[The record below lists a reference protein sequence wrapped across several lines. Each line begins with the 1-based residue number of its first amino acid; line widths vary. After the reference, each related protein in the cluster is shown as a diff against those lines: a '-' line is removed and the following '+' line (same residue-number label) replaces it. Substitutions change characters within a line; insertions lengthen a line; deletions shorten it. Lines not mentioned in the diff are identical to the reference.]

1 MQRRYGKMDEDNVF
15 RGFHA
20 LKTSAYSPFAIR
32 QYKEAADPSSDV
44 LLHRIAA
51 HGGLLQGTDGGFQAA
66 GDFVG
71 GHAGRK
77 SNGRADANG
86 NFAEMGKAAVFA
98 LHLPDAVES
107 HGNHRDAQILCEQA
121 DAGLKRGHLAG
132 AGVVHFAFGK
142 DEHAVAAVDR
152 FAGEA
157 EAFAEAGKLR
167 QRKNVEEQGG
177 ERVAELIGPAPGEEP
192 ITRRTTH
199 VFERFAAHG
208 RGEAVAVSRRQR
220 GENQTDVGA
229 ARDVVR
235 NDEDRSAQAAKIL
248 AAHDARVAEDLRGG
262 PDERVIDRE
271 TQPANGFALR
281 PARIAVFRFPRIG
294 LLKKPLDLSGRFCIG
309 EGRLVEFHVELGFQ
323 GAHELDTI
331 EGRQRFQGISGSHRS
346 NRLPCGEFVQ
356 QVTDRIRAS
365 GGSGRRR
372 LVFFFR
378 GQKLAGAN
386 GDFADARLS
395 RRGAG
400 KIMFGPDQ
408 PDTDSLILRESA
420 VGVIDGIRTSL
431 GGLQGRTGSVVIPI
445 RGKQNGTRFS
455 IAALFDRNHDAVANP
470 RLLVQLG
477 FEVFGVDVQ
486 SRWRDD
492 DVFLSSA
499 EAEIAFGVEFTEI
512 AGAQP
517 ALLIQGMD
525 SSLFPIAR
533 GNIFTADKNLAVFGK
548 LEFTARENLADG
560 ALHRAKRMI
569 QTDQRR
575 GLGQAIALND
585 GIAKSFEKSFAER
598 REGGATGDKSP
609 ELQSEPSV
617 NPPEHPGAAEKGQSF
632 RRKVHIAKRI
642 AAAQISKFLKHGVDQ
657 CIEHAWNCDQSC
669 GAFSLDGSGDFRRIA
684 GSFENDRGSE
694 ERRNEQCHELAKD
707 MAHRN
712 ERDEAQW
719 VKPAFV
725 LTIVIDAA
733 FERLQVGQKIA
744 VG

>member
-1 MQRRYGKMDEDNVF
+1 
-15 RGFHA
+15 
-20 LKTSAYSPFAIR
+20 
-32 QYKEAADPSSDV
+32 
-44 LLHRIAA
+44 
-51 HGGLLQGTDGGFQAA
+51 
-66 GDFVG
+66 
-71 GHAGRK
+71 
-77 SNGRADANG
+77 
-86 NFAEMGKAAVFA
+86 
-98 LHLPDAVES
+98 
-107 HGNHRDAQILCEQA
+107 
-121 DAGLKRGHLAG
+121 
-132 AGVVHFAFGK
+132 
-142 DEHAVAAVDR
+142 
-152 FAGEA
+152 
-157 EAFAEAGKLR
+157 
-167 QRKNVEEQGG
+167 
-177 ERVAELIGPAPGEEP
+177 
-192 ITRRTTH
+192 
-199 VFERFAAHG
+199 
-208 RGEAVAVSRRQR
+208 
-220 GENQTDVGA
+220 
-229 ARDVVR
+229 
-235 NDEDRSAQAAKIL
+235 
-248 AAHDARVAEDLRGG
+248 
-262 PDERVIDRE
+262 
-271 TQPANGFALR
+271 
-281 PARIAVFRFPRIG
+281 
-294 LLKKPLDLSGRFCIG
+294 
-309 EGRLVEFHVELGFQ
+309 
-323 GAHELDTI
+323 
-331 EGRQRFQGISGSHRS
+331 
-346 NRLPCGEFVQ
+346 
-356 QVTDRIRAS
+356 
-365 GGSGRRR
+365 
-372 LVFFFR
+372 
-378 GQKLAGAN
+378 
-386 GDFADARLS
+386 
-395 RRGAG
+395 
-400 KIMFGPDQ
+400 MFGPDQ
-408 PDTDSLILRESA
+408 PGTDLLIRRESA
-420 VGVIDGIRTSL
+420 VGVIDGVSTRL
-431 GGLQGRTGSVVIPI
+431 GGLQARTGSVVIPI
-445 RGKQNGTRFS
+445 RGKQNGTRFG

-477 FEVFGVDVQ
+477 FEVFGVNVQ

-499 EAEIAFGVEFTEI
+499 EAEVALGVEFTEI

-525 SSLFPIAR
+525 SSLFPIAS

-560 ALHRAKRMI
+560 ALRRAKRMI

-575 GLGQAIALND
+575 GLGHAIALND

-632 RRKVHIAKRI
+632 RRKVHIPKRI

-694 ERRNEQCHELAKD
+694 ERRNEQCHELAED